1 MEHRKVV
8 DAKEARALLARAARS
23 GGDHGAVARAH
34 GVDGRSRNARKINL
48 ARGAKGPSARA
59 GGATRHAPRRRL
71 VELVPAVNADVA
83 ASQRAARYTL
93 RVMGAE
99 LEFGDE
105 VRADTLRR
113 VLEAR
118 RSC

>member
-1 MEHRKVV
+1 
-8 DAKEARALLARAARS
+8 
-23 GGDHGAVARAH
+23 
-34 GVDGRSRNARKINL
+34 
-48 ARGAKGPSARA
+48 
-59 GGATRHAPRRRL
+59 
-71 VELVPAVNADVA
+71 VNADVA